1 MEYFKSSKSFKKDKI
16 YVYHFLLSDNN
27 NEINRI
33 KKILNIKNI
42 PSTFIKN
49 TDEYKVLHTGNFELH
64 ISNLKNNIPDD
75 TLDSSNINTSA
86 IKSLNVEKSLNGEKG
101 VFDKKELYDIYGEVG
116 IRMSTGYVNKKIF
129 LYLTSENTNELK
141 NQVVSYILGYF
152 NFKNLNTSIAK
163 SYTPNTTYFYHP
175 NDKYKQAIDDAVYS
189 ALVQNEVRELVTL
202 PSNYLTSDMYVERIK
217 KNLPSDVSVKVLD
230 ENELKEKGLNL
241 LLSVN
246 SGGSNPAYLVIL
258 EYLHD
263 ADKTDKSICLVGKGV
278 MFDAG
283 GYNIKLGDFSDMKD
297 DMAGTAVIYGVFK
310 LLSHFKVKGRY
321 VGLLAIVENKV
332 NEFATLPGD
341 VVTAYNKK
349 TVEILNTDAE
359 GRLILADALSYSE
372 KFNPKLCID
381 VATLTGAAVTTF
393 GGLSTVVIGN
403 ADADDDIK
411 KLIHQ
416 GVLNHEK
423 MWQLPLWNEYIKLTK
438 SNIADYKNISYEI
451 SAGTIM
457 GAAFLSHFIPKNVK
471 WMHLDIAG
479 VALLKSATNTRQY
492 GGTGESVRTIFS
504 FLLHAS
510 KKS

>member
-1 MEYFKSSKSFKKDKI
+1 MKYFKSSKSFRKDQVN
-16 YVYHFLLSDNN
+16 VYHFTLSNN
-27 NEINRI
+27 NQLNSI
-33 KKILNIKNI
+33 KKMLNINKI

-49 TDEYKVLHTGNFELH
+49 TDEYKILHTNNFELH
-64 ISNLKNNIPDD
+64 FSNLKNNIPDD
-75 TLDSSNINTSA
+75 ETDSSNIDTSA
-86 IKSLNVEKSLNGEKG
+86 VKSLNVEKSVIDN
-101 VFDKKELYDIYGEVG
+101 KELYDIYGEVG

-163 SYTPNTTYFYHP
+163 SYSPNTTYFYHP
-175 NDKYKQAIDDAVYS
+175 NDKYRKVIRDAIYT
-189 ALVQNEVRELVTL
+189 ALVQNEVREFVTL
-202 PSNYLTSDMYVERIK
+202 PANYLTSDMYVDRIK

-246 SGGSNPAYLVIL
+246 SSGSNPAYLVIL

-263 ADKTDKSICLVGKGV
+263 ADKNDKSICLVGKGV
-278 MFDAG
+278 MFDTG

-321 VGLLAIVENKV
+321 VGLLAIVENKI
-332 NEFATLPGD
+332 NEFATLPGN

-403 ADADDDIK
+403 TNANTDIK
-411 KLIHQ
+411 KIIDE
-416 GVLNHEK
+416 GKLNHEK
-423 MWQLPLWNEYIKLTK
+423 LWQLPLWDEYIRLTK
-438 SNIADYKNISYEI
+438 SNVADYKNISYEI

-471 WMHLDIAG
+471 WIHLDIAG
-479 VALLKSATNTRQY
+479 VAILKNATNTRQY
-492 GGTGESVRTIFS
+492 GGTGESMRTIFS
-504 FLLHAS
+504 FLLHNS

>member
-1 MEYFKSSKSFKKDKI
+1 MEYFTFSKSFKKNKI
-16 YVYHFLLSDNN
+16 YVYHFLLSNN

-33 KKILNIKNI
+33 KNMLNIKNI

-49 TDEYKVLHTGNFELH
+49 TDEYKVLHTDNFELH

-75 TLDSSNINTSA
+75 QTDSSNIDTSA
-86 IKSLNVEKSLNGEKG
+86 VKSFNVEKSVVE
-101 VFDKKELYDIYGEVG
+101 KKELYDIYGEAG
-116 IRMSTGYVNKKIF
+116 IKMSTGYVNKKIF

-175 NDKYKQAIDDAVYS
+175 NDNYKQAIDDAIYT

-202 PSNYLTSDMYVERIK
+202 PANYLTSDMYVDRIK

-246 SGGSNPAYLVIL
+246 SGGSNSAYLVIL
-258 EYLHD
+258 EYMHD
-263 ADKTDKSICLVGKGV
+263 ADKNDKSICLVGKGV
-278 MFDAG
+278 MFDTG
-283 GYNIKLGDFSDMKD
+283 GYNIKSGDFSDMKN

-310 LLSHFKVKGRY
+310 LLSNFKVKGRY
-321 VGLLAIVENKV
+321 VALLPLVENKL

-359 GRLILADALSYSE
+359 GRLILADALSYTE
-372 KFNPKLCID
+372 NFNPKLCID
-381 VATLTGAAVTTF
+381 IATLTGAAVSTF

-403 ADADDDIK
+403 ADANADIK
-411 KLIHQ
+411 KMINQ
-416 GVLNHEK
+416 GKLNHEK
-423 MWQLPLWNEYIKLTK
+423 LWQLPLWDEYTRLTK
-438 SNIADYKNISYEI
+438 SNVADYQNVSSNI

-457 GAAFLSHFIPKNVK
+457 GAAFLSHFIPENVK
-471 WMHLDIAG
+471 WIHLDIAG

-492 GGTGESVRTIFS
+492 GGTGESMRTVFS

>member
-1 MEYFKSSKSFKKDKI
+1 MEYFKSSKSFRKDNVN
-16 YVYHFLLSDNN
+16 VYHFILSNN
-27 NEINRI
+27 NQLNSIT
-33 KKILNIKNI
+33 KMLNINKI

-49 TDEYKVLHTGNFELH
+49 TDEYKILHTNNFELH
-64 ISNLKNNIPDD
+64 FSNLKNNIPDD
-75 TLDSSNINTSA
+75 QTDSSNIDTSA
-86 IKSLNVEKSLNGEKG
+86 VKSLNVEKSVIDN
-101 VFDKKELYDIYGEVG
+101 KELYDIYGEVG

-163 SYTPNTTYFYHP
+163 SYSPNTTYFYHP
-175 NDKYKQAIDDAVYS
+175 DDKYRKVIRDAIYT
-189 ALVQNEVRELVTL
+189 ALVQNEVREFVTL
-202 PSNYLTSDMYVERIK
+202 PANYLTSDMYVDRIK
-217 KNLPSDVSVKVLD
+217 KNLPKDVSVKVLD
-230 ENELKEKGLNL
+230 ENDLKEKGLNL

-263 ADKTDKSICLVGKGV
+263 ADKNDKSVCLVGKGV

-321 VGLLAIVENKV
+321 VGLLAIVENKI
-332 NEFATLPGD
+332 NEFATLPGN

-359 GRLILADALSYSE
+359 GRLILADALSYSK

-403 ADADDDIK
+403 TNANTDIK
-411 KLIHQ
+411 KIIDE
-416 GVLNHEK
+416 GKLNYEK
-423 MWQLPLWNEYIKLTK
+423 LWQLPLWDEYIRLTK
-438 SNIADYKNISYEI
+438 SNVADYKNISYEI

-471 WMHLDIAG
+471 WIHLDIAG
-479 VALLKSATNTRQY
+479 VALLKNATNTRQY
-492 GGTGESVRTIFS
+492 GGTGESMRTIFS
-504 FLLHAS
+504 FLLHNS

>member
-1 MEYFKSSKSFKKDKI
+1 MKYFKSSKSFRKDQVN
-16 YVYHFLLSDNN
+16 VYHFTLSNN
-27 NEINRI
+27 NQLNSI
-33 KKILNIKNI
+33 KKMLNINKI

-49 TDEYKVLHTGNFELH
+49 TDEYKILHTNNFELH
-64 ISNLKNNIPDD
+64 FSNLKNNIPDD
-75 TLDSSNINTSA
+75 ETDSSNIDTSA
-86 IKSLNVEKSLNGEKG
+86 VKSLNVEKSVIDN
-101 VFDKKELYDIYGEVG
+101 KELYDIYGEVG

-163 SYTPNTTYFYHP
+163 SYSPNTTYFYHP
-175 NDKYKQAIDDAVYS
+175 NDKYRKVIRDAIYT
-189 ALVQNEVRELVTL
+189 ALVQNEVREFVTL
-202 PSNYLTSDMYVERIK
+202 PANYLTSDMYVDRIK

-246 SGGSNPAYLVIL
+246 SSGSNPAYLVIL

-263 ADKTDKSICLVGKGV
+263 ADKNDKSICLVGKGV
-278 MFDAG
+278 MFDTG

-321 VGLLAIVENKV
+321 VGLLAIVENKI
-332 NEFATLPGD
+332 NEFATLPGN

-403 ADADDDIK
+403 TNANTDIK
-411 KLIHQ
+411 KIIDE
-416 GVLNHEK
+416 GKLNHEK
-423 MWQLPLWNEYIKLTK
+423 LWQLPLWDEYIRLTK
-438 SNIADYKNISYEI
+438 SNVADYKNISYEI

-457 GAAFLSHFIPKNVK
+457 GAAFLSHFIPKNVE
-471 WMHLDIAG
+471 WIHLDIAG
-479 VALLKSATNTRQY
+479 VAILKNATNTRQY
-492 GGTGESVRTIFS
+492 GGTGESMRTIFS
-504 FLLHAS
+504 FLLHNS

>member
-1 MEYFKSSKSFKKDKI
+1 MKHFVSSKSFRKDKI
-16 YVYHFLLSDNN
+16 DVYHFLLSNN
-27 NEINRI
+27 NQINSI
-33 KKILNIKNI
+33 KEMLNINKI

-49 TDEYKVLHTGNFELH
+49 TNEYKILHTNNFELH
-64 ISNLKNNIPDD
+64 FSNLKNNIPDD
-75 TLDSSNINTSA
+75 TTDLYNVGTSA
-86 IKSLNVEKSLNGEKG
+86 VKSLNVSVEGN
-101 VFDKKELYDIYGEVG
+101 VVDKKELFDIYGEVG
-116 IRMSTGYVNKKIF
+116 IKMSTSYVNKKIF
-129 LYLTSENTNELK
+129 IYLNSENTNELK
-141 NQVVSYILGYF
+141 NQVISYILGYF
-152 NFKNLNTSIAK
+152 NFKTLNTSIAK
-163 SYTPNTTYFYHP
+163 NYSPNTTYFYHP
-175 NDKYKQAIDDAVYS
+175 NDKYRQVIHDAIHT
-189 ALVQNEVRELVTL
+189 ALVQNEVREFVTL
-202 PSNYLTSDMYVERIK
+202 PANYLTSDMYVNQIK
-217 KNLPSDVSVKVLD
+217 KNLPNDVSVKVLN
-230 ENELKEKGLNL
+230 EKELKEKGLNL

-263 ADKTDKSICLVGKGV
+263 ADKNDKSICLVGKGV

-321 VGLLAIVENKV
+321 VGLLAIVENKI
-332 NEFATLPGD
+332 NEFATLPGN

-403 ADADDDIK
+403 TNADSDIK
-411 KLIHQ
+411 KIIDQ
-416 GVLNHEK
+416 GKLNHEK
-423 MWQLPLWNEYIKLTK
+423 FWQLPLWDEYIKLTK
-438 SNIADYKNISYEI
+438 SNVADYKNLSYEI

-471 WMHLDIAG
+471 WIHLDIAG
-479 VALLKSATNTRQY
+479 VTLLKNATNTRQY
-492 GGTGESVRTIFS
+492 GGTGESMRTIFS
-504 FLLHAS
+504 FLLHNS